1 MSTKTTPEGRVKRA
15 VVDYLTKRG
24 HWVLSHNTMG
34 VYDPRTG
41 GYRTSPY
48 LTRGESDLMVL
59 PKGRLEFMFIELKAA
74 RGRLSPD
81 QCLFREK
88 VRSHA
93 LEYEVVRSVD
103 DCIAIGL

>member
-1 MSTKTTPEGRVKRA
+1 MTTKTTPEGKVKRS

-34 VYDPRTG
+34 VFDPRTG

-59 PKGRLEFMFIELKAA
+59 PKGRLEFMFIELKAP
-74 RGRLSPD
+74 RGRLSDD
-81 QCLFREK
+81 QCLFRER
-88 VRSHA
+88 VRSLG
-93 LEYEVVRSVD
+93 LEYEVVRSVA
-103 DCIAIGL
+103 DCVALGL